1 MLTFGKGILSLLLAS
16 AGSIRVLEY
25 SPLSMDSFEHPD
37 LATAICERHICSIL
51 LGCPRLEDLTI
62 SIPTL
67 CPEIFS
73 NHELNWSG
81 DLQIRAAGLC
91 GRERAFMNREEGSL
105 EFSRVLN
112 SARSLI
118 AAQAERE
125 ISLSI
130 EIFIGE
136 CSLPYKSAVGGA
148 SILIGN
154 LQGIGFSIRANT
166 SSMETSA

>member
-1 MLTFGKGILSLLLAS
+1 
-16 AGSIRVLEY
+16 
-25 SPLSMDSFEHPD
+25 MDGFEHPD
-37 LATAICERHICSIL
+37 PATSARERHICPIL
-51 LGCPRLEDLTI
+51 LGCPRLQDLTI
-62 SIPTL
+62 SIPSL

-91 GRERAFMNREEGSL
+91 GREKASMNHEEGSL

-118 AAQAERE
+118 AAQAEKG
-125 ISLSI
+125 ISLDI

-136 CSLPYKSAVGGA
+136 WSFLPKVHSEGIGC
-148 SILIGN
+148 LISN
-154 LQGIGFSIRANT
+154 LQEIGFSIRASI
-166 SSMETSA
+166 SSMETSV